1 MGELQRLKGSL
12 RVRQQVNVMFGNSDI
27 RGSQQ
32 SLFEIGSNSIDRF
45 KKGFGNKVIITK
57 HSDMSYSVEDFAEG
71 LPMAWNDKENGFN
84 WDLAIKML
92 YAGDNYNKD
101 SEAIGSHGLGLCT
114 SQFSAEFMEVISYR
128 DGKKYTVNCKE
139 GRPIDKDTEEF
150 ICEDDDP
157 LFTKEQGE
165 RVLKIEKNNTDR
177 TGTIIHYKPDLN
189 VFSEIDISI
198 EWIVDKFKKQA
209 FVNKGLYI
217 DIVNEAD
224 YKTYNLYYEN
234 GIEDYILEISNDKNL
249 IDVIKFEDS
258 GRGKDRQDKDEY
270 NTRYEMVFT
279 FNNEINELHHYHNSS
294 ELTQGGVTAKAI
306 EKSFVDTIHEYI
318 NNNSLYL
325 KDEKKVKFTDIE
337 DSLICIISSFSN
349 YTSYEN
355 QTKRSIDNEFIR
367 EFVTDSLKTKLQ
379 VYFLENSLQ
388 ANLICSTILN
398 NMRARTKAE
407 KTKLNLKKQLDDKT
421 ASKDKIENFYDCVT
435 TNPEEAEIYVAEGTS
450 AQGSVIMGRNSNF
463 QACIHVGGKMLSLL
477 KADYE
482 KIFKN
487 KIVVQLF
494 RKLGCGIEVRDKHNK
509 ELNCFDITK
518 LKYHKI
524 ILATDSDTD
533 AYNIRAL
540 ILTCLYRLA
549 PTLIEQGYVYIAES
563 PLYEIN
569 DTKSELICYV
579 YTEQEKLEKLKEL
592 DLKGIKY
599 LNPERNKGLGEVE
612 PNIISETMMTPET
625 RKITQVTV
633 ADTIKM
639 AEKFELWQGDEVAP
653 RREVIINN
661 FDYVEY
667 FEAIPKKDITQVLD
681 ENCLPY
687 AIDVI
692 KERAIIAIDGFKPSH
707 RKLLFTLNEMNLYG
721 KRSKSLNV
729 VGSNTSLNIHGD
741 GAIYSTLVRMGQKD
755 TLLYTYVNGKGNF
768 GQHTSRDLQEAHSR
782 YTESGANEI
791 NKEFFKDINKNA
803 VDFIPNFDGQ
813 KSEPTLLPTIFPNV
827 LVNCNKGIAVGM
839 ASCTPSFNLN
849 EVCDLTIDY
858 MENKDL
864 RVSDYL
870 LSPDFATKG
879 YIFRNTK
886 TLDEIYETGKGSVA
900 LRGRYYVK
908 NNSIFIVEIPYT
920 TTREV
925 IIDQINVLCNESII
939 KDITKVID
947 ATDFKLGMCI
957 QINVKKSCNIEKLMN
972 VLYNKTRL
980 QDMYSFNMNIVCLDG
995 IPRLMGIKEIL
1006 DEWFRFRY
1014 SSIDRVVKFDKQK
1027 KQEQLHL
1034 LRGLEKVLLDIDKLI
1049 QLMKESKTDK
1059 ESLSKVMEHF
1069 DIDELQG
1076 MAVINMKVYQIN
1088 KENFIK
1094 RTSNIGILEEEIKDL
1109 SSKENNIEYFNK
1121 TIREQL
1127 EYSKKKYGK
1136 ERMTEIISDK
1146 QIQEIEKS
1154 DLVEDYNP
1162 TIILTTKYIKKTRKY
1177 SDTQKLTEDDSVL
1190 QIIQCNNKDS
1200 LLLIT
1205 NQGRLLTRNPY
1216 DLQDCLPSEFGTF
1229 MTTWL
1234 GEYLQKDEKVIYI
1247 HATKDWS
1254 ENLLCIFENGNV
1266 SKMSLTK
1273 SRPVQN
1279 RQVAIDRI
1287 FNTDSPLVSITVS
1300 KQDIDVLLVTQ
1311 SGHMLVTSTDQINAV
1326 ASKNGKGV
1334 VGIKLDTKNMID
1346 DKVIYALI
1354 NANVDNSICLK
1365 TIKGKELTIALNDIS
1380 PDKIKNYFDYCYGNR
1395 ALLGNIIMPTRASGD
1410 KVVKCI
1416 DVSIL
1421 K

>member
-1 MGELQRLKGSL
+1 MGELQRLKGSQ

-45 KKGFGNKVIITK
+45 KKGHGNKVIITK

-71 LPMAWNDKENGFN
+71 LPMAWNDKEKGFN

-92 YAGDNYNKD
+92 YAGDNYKKD

-114 SQFSAEFMEVISYR
+114 SQFSAEFMKVISYR
-128 DGKKYTVNCKE
+128 DGKKYIVNCKI
-139 GRPIDKDTEEF
+139 GRPIDKDTNEF
-150 ICEDDDP
+150 ICDDDDP

-165 RVLKIEKNNTDR
+165 RALRIEENNTDR
-177 TGTIIHYKPDLN
+177 TGTIIHYKPDIN
-189 VFSEIDISI
+189 VFSEIDIPI

-217 DIVNEAD
+217 DIIDEINN
-224 YKTYNLYYEN
+224 KSYNLYYEN

-249 IDVIKFEDS
+249 IDVVKFEDS

-318 NNNSLYL
+318 SSNNLYT

-355 QTKRSIDNEFIR
+355 QTKRSIDNEFIK

-379 VYFLENSLQ
+379 VYFLENSFQ

-407 KTKLNLKKQLDDKT
+407 KTKLNLKKQLDDKNT
-421 ASKDKIENFYDCVT
+421 SKDKIENFYDCVT
-435 TNPEEAEIYVAEGTS
+435 TNPEEAEIYVAEGSS
-450 AQGSVIMGRNSNF
+450 AQGSIIMGRNSNF

-540 ILTCLYRLA
+540 ILTCMYKLA
-549 PTLIEQGYVYIAES
+549 PTLVEEGYVYIAES

-569 DTKSELICYV
+569 DLKGNLITYV
-579 YTEQEKLEKLKEL
+579 YTEQEKVEKLIEL
-592 DLKGIKY
+592 DSKDIKY
-599 LNPERNKGLGEVE
+599 SNPERNKGLGEVE
-612 PNIISETMMTPET
+612 PDIISETMMTPET

-633 ADTIKM
+633 ADTKLM

-667 FEAIPKKDITQVLD
+667 FEPISQKDITQVLD

-687 AIDVI
+687 AIEVI
-692 KERAIIAIDGFKPSH
+692 KERAIIGIDGFKASH
-707 RKLLFTLNEMNLYG
+707 RKLLWTLHEMNLYG
-721 KRSKSLNV
+721 RRSKSLNV
-729 VGSNTSLNIHGD
+729 VGSNTSYNIHGD
-741 GAIYSTLVRMGQKD
+741 GAIYQTLVRMGQKD

-782 YTESGANEI
+782 YTETGANEI

-803 VDFIPNFDGQ
+803 VNFIPNFDGRKQ
-813 KSEPTLLPTIFPNV
+813 EPTLLPTIFPNV

-849 EVCDLTIDY
+849 EVCDLTIEY
-858 MENKDL
+858 INNKDL
-864 RVSDYL
+864 KVSDYL

-879 YIFRNTK
+879 YSLIDTK
-886 TLDEIYETGKGSVA
+886 ILDNIYETGKGSIP

-908 NNSIFIVEIPYT
+908 NNSIFITEIPYT

-925 IIDQINVLCNESII
+925 IIERINELCNTSVI

-957 QINVKKSCNIEKLMN
+957 QINIKKNCNVEKLMN
-972 VLYNKTRL
+972 ILYSQTRL

-995 IPRLMGIKEIL
+995 IPRLMGIKAIL

-1014 SSIDRVVKFDKQK
+1014 SSIDRVIKFDKEK
-1027 KQEQLHL
+1027 KLEQLHL

-1059 ESLSKVMEHF
+1059 ESLSKVMEYF

-1094 RTSNIGILEEEIKDL
+1094 RTANIGILEEEIIDL
-1109 SSKENNIEYFNK
+1109 SSKENNIEYFNA

-1136 ERMTEIISDK
+1136 ERMTEIISNK

-1177 SDTQKLTEDDSVL
+1177 SDTQKLTEDDTVL
-1190 QIIQCNNKDS
+1190 QMIQCNNKDS

-1205 NQGRLLTRNPY
+1205 NQGRLLIRNPY

-1234 GEYLQKDEKVIYI
+1234 GEYLQEDEKVIYI
-1247 HATKDWS
+1247 HATKDWL
-1254 ENLLCIFENGNV
+1254 ENLICAFENGNV
-1266 SKMSLTK
+1266 SKMSLIK
-1273 SRPVQN
+1273 SKPVQN
-1279 RQVAIDRI
+1279 RQVAIDKI
-1287 FNTDSPLVSITVS
+1287 YNTNSPLVSTTVS
-1300 KQDIDVLLVTQ
+1300 KQDIDILLVTQ
-1311 SGHMLVTSTDQINAV
+1311 SGHGLIISTESINSV

-1334 VGIKLDTKNMID
+1334 GGIKLDIKNMID
-1346 DKVIYALI
+1346 DKVVGVLM
-1354 NANVDNSICLK
+1354 NVNIDDSIILK
-1365 TIKGKELTIALNDIS
+1365 TKKGKELYTVLNDIS
-1380 PDKIKNYFDYCYGNR
+1380 PDKNKSLFKYISGNR
-1395 ALLGNIIMPTRASGD
+1395 SSLGNFIYNTRQSKDKIIQFNIN
-1410 KVVKCI
+1410 K
-1416 DVSIL
+1416 
-1421 K
+1421 